1 MSDRRGQLVK
11 VIWNDTNGTA
21 RWTDQDYFSEQMKPA
36 RCESVGWIMAD
47 TKSHLSIAAS
57 HDDGGDNI
65 NDGNIFPRSCIVEVI
80 PLVEK
85 RKPKKTKDD

>member
-57 HDDGGDNI
+57 HDDGATI
-65 NDGNIFPRSCIVEVI
+65 STMAIFSRVPASLR
-80 PLVEK
+80 
-85 RKPKKTKDD
+85 